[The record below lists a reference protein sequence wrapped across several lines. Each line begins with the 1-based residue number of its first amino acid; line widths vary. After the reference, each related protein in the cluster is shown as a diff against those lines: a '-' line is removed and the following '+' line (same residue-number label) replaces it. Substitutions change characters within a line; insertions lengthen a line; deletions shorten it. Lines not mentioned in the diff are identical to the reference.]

1 MKVVIASSSGQI
13 AMRGFK
19 LCKQLRKHDTTHTH
33 TQKKKPQNYFSVTN
47 LREINIYN
55 LSNKEFKI
63 AVLRKLGEL

>member
-1 MKVVIASSSGQI
+1 MKSVIATSSGKR
-13 AMRGFK
+13 AMHSFK
-19 LCKQLRKHDTTHTH
+19 LCKQSRKHDTT
-33 TQKKKPQNYFSVTN
+33 KNNNNFLVTN